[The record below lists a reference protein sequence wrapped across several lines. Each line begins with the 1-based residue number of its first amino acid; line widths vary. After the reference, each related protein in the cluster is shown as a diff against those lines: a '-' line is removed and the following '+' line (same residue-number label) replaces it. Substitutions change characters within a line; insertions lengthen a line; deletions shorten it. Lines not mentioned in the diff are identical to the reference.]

1 MKVFLPYVRKFPAHP
16 GGQRDPYPGKR
27 KDCTW
32 KRPCLDNAVT
42 VTVRQDWNITK
53 YRQ

>member
-1 MKVFLPYVRKFPAHP
+1 MKIFLPYVRNFPAHP

-27 KDCTW
+27 KYCTW

-42 VTVRQDWNITK
+42 VTVRQEWNITK
-53 YRQ
+53 YRE